1 MKTTILS
8 TTLSAIMLLFATA
21 CTNEHNEDSD
31 LTPENKQVQF
41 KLNFTDYGEDQEFE
55 GTRAS
60 FSKNEVKKQMVDLGN
75 GILAEVT
82 VQRDTTKTTE
92 TASAA
97 TRAMENGHY
106 TILAY
111 QGGTC
116 KGEIKGQV
124 YYGTFTPDPGTKDR
138 FRLPHGIYTFV
149 CFNDKVTRSGD
160 QLTITRDNAEKAM
173 IGITKN
179 YNINTDTPMEV
190 SFTMKHVGARMRI
203 KLTAYMNIS
212 TATKASIA
220 DAAGDVPTIA
230 TYDLTTDSYTYS
242 NGSTS
247 TGNYTFNTSGG
258 QSVGTYYPLANKTSL
273 GYQYFLPTTDGAKL
287 KLTFTDGSIYGRN
300 MAGASLI
307 LNPSPSLNMVQNGSY
322 LVNVKLLYH
331 FLYLFSDGTT
341 GLITEST
348 YGGGTKIPVG
358 VVLSQ
363 SKRMAI
369 ALKNANNDDDCEWC
383 YSTNWSL
390 AEQKSVSRT
399 NNFAALCNMENGY
412 EETWNASAS
421 TDGVTVKGDTP
432 DFQAFYAAGHYD
444 PGTPVSGSLV
454 GKKWYLPAMGEW
466 KYVYSALG
474 LINHPTITSDYQATE
489 QWPSGSLVNA
499 AFNLV
504 GGTDLHGYN
513 SGIGGT
519 NAPAPNMWYW
529 SSSEY
534 SYYSDQAGYIWMG
547 WSAITFH
554 YNNRGGK
561 RGSPNRGWVRPFI
574 RY

>member
-190 SFTMKHVGARMRI
+190 SFTMKHVGARMRV
-203 KLTAYMNIS
+203 KLEAYVTFPTPNK
-212 TATKASIA
+212 TKAVIS
-220 DAAGDVPTIA
+220 DAAGNVPVSA
-230 TYDLTTDSYTYS
+230 TYDAATDSYTYT
-242 NGSTS
+242 NGTMTTGTYTYTS
-247 TGNYTFNTSGG
+247 QG
-258 QSVGTYYPLANKTSL
+258 SVGTYYRTAYADTQD
-273 GYQYFLPTTDGAKL
+273 YQYFLPTTDGAKL
-287 KLTFTDGSIYGRN
+287 KLAFTDGTIYGRN
-300 MAGASLI
+300 MAGASLV
-307 LNPSPSLNMVQNGSY
+307 LNPSPALNMVQSGSY
-322 LVNVKLLYH
+322 LVKVKLLYH

-341 GLITEST
+341 GLVTEST

-363 SKRMAI
+363 SKRIAI

-390 AEQKSVSRT
+390 AEQKNVSRT
-399 NNFAALCNMENGY
+399 NNFAAWCNLENGY

-421 TDGVTVKGDTP
+421 TDGVTVKGNTP

-444 PGTPVSGSLV
+444 PGTPISGSLV

-466 KYVYSALG
+466 KYAFATLG
-474 LINHPTITSDYQATE
+474 LVSKPTITSTYQGTN
-489 QWPSGSLVNA
+489 WPSASLANF
-499 AFNLV
+499 AFRQV
-504 GGTDLHGYN
+504 GGTDLAG
-513 SGIGGT
+513 GIVSD
-519 NAPAPNMWYW
+519 NAPDPNMWYW
-529 SSSEY
+529 ASSEY
-534 SYYSDQAGYIWMG
+534 SNGSSDNGGYIWINVARFT
-547 WSAITFH
+547 WY
-554 YNNRGGK
+554 YNTRGGK
-561 RGSPNRGWVRPFI
+561 RGSPNKGWVRPFI